1 MYPQSPKTK
10 LTYSDITSIVDGQVL
25 GDMIQVWKD
34 TAVSDSR
41 LNMIAELKHKNIG
54 FNEIEQFGLGLK
66 YAFKSEKLQETSNKP
81 IKKVIQAAMQVKMK
95 DEIHNNKELKKLKT
109 KMKRRVAEQHHPQ
122 TKQYK
127 KLMTYLKQEA
137 EKTRQ
142 IQKRKYN
149 QKIRHLE
156 TRYREENNKDT
167 AVPPG
172 MEKYD
177 NLRVFSKDRYG
188 EIEKDEVKIHTIG
201 ELH

>member
-41 LNMIAELKHKNIG
+41 LNMIAELKNKNIG

-66 YAFKSEKLQETSNKP
+66 YAFKSEKLQETSNKH
-81 IKKVIQAAMQVKMK
+81 IEKVIQAAMQVKMK

-167 AVPPG
+167 AIPPG